1 MREMYP
7 SGMAKV
13 ISVRWGKK
21 YNLWF
26 RNWDAILYL
35 KRNYYLQMVHR
46 SRMIEGY
53 ISLMTDIQQTI
64 EKINNRVH

>member
-13 ISVRWGKK
+13 ISSRWGKK

-26 RNWDAILYL
+26 RDWVAILYL
-35 KRNYYLQMVHR
+35 KRNYYLQMGHR
-46 SRMIEGY
+46 SRMINLYLSGEDDG
-53 ISLMTDIQQTI
+53 
-64 EKINNRVH
+64 